1 MDADLGGRGR
11 IADSGR
17 HPSNRGEFP
26 MLRLLASL
34 SVCCAAGLLLIGP
47 LAGDFSGP
55 ADATAAAVDRTNKTD
70 ALPMPPAAQR
80 RSLHRVAV
88 IDVVGVRNASIIY
101 RDREGQVLFR
111 TDPLSNVTVVAKDT
125 VLPEVTVRETVRT
138 TVEEVPVKTEPAPPA
153 KATGAP
159 VGCETA
165 FGPVG
170 SRNPAGKI
178 DRCLSDAGAQKL
190 FAIR

>member
-1 MDADLGGRGR
+1 
-11 IADSGR
+11 
-17 HPSNRGEFP
+17 
-26 MLRLLASL
+26 MLRLLASFC
-34 SVCCAAGLLLIGP
+34 VGCAAAGLLLIGP

-138 TVEEVPVKTEPAPPA
+138 TVE
-153 KATGAP
+153 
-159 VGCETA
+159 
-165 FGPVG
+165 
-170 SRNPAGKI
+170 
-178 DRCLSDAGAQKL
+178 
-190 FAIR
+190 